1 MFTTLSLLLLGCKSG
16 PVAISDVTAETATQ
30 VVTAINVSWTTDVA
44 SSGYVEYGLT
54 EDYGEQTPLTASGTS
69 HTATILMPSDS
80 EVHYRIVVP
89 GEEDSI
95 SGDETASTGTLPS
108 NLPLLTVTGDP
119 ISDQFLILPVL
130 GSVTAPVILDGSGN
144 IRWYHIDERDLD
156 VYRVLPS
163 VDGQSMLYNAAS
175 VSGDPAENSMIVR
188 VALDGSWEETTEI
201 PLLAHDFV
209 EHPDGTLGVMVTEY
223 QEGSDGKEVRG
234 DSIVEVA
241 PDGTMSTIWTSW
253 DCFDPDIDT
262 VDATEDGWTFGN
274 ALDYDPQED
283 VYYQGLRNFS
293 SIARID
299 RATGACE
306 WVFGSVGATVEPD
319 SGSSTFLHQHQFQV
333 LSDSILVFDNDG
345 GLSTSRAIEFARED
359 GAAEWEDIWSYQPD
373 PSIYTFVLGDV
384 HRFDDGDTLVTFSVS
399 GQIDRVDA
407 TTNEPSWTLNSAL
420 GYAFG
425 FNTVQ
430 STPYAQ

>member
-1 MFTTLSLLLLGCKSG
+1 MSIALSLFLLGCKSG
-16 PVAISDVTAETATQ
+16 PVAISDITSETSTQ
-30 VVTAINVSWTTDVA
+30 VVTAINVSWTTDVE

-69 HTATILMPSDS
+69 HTTTVLMTSDS

-89 GEEDSI
+89 GEEDSL
-95 SGDETASTGTLPS
+95 SDDATTTTGTLPS
-108 NLPLLTVTGDP
+108 NMPLLELTGDARD
-119 ISDQFLILPVL
+119 DQFLILPVL

-144 IRWYHIDERDLD
+144 IRWYHIDERGLD

-163 VDGQSMLYNAAS
+163 VDGESILYNAAS
-175 VSGDPAENSMIVR
+175 VSGDPAEDSMIVR
-188 VALDGSWEETTEI
+188 VALDGSWEETIEI

-223 QEGSDGKEVRG
+223 REGSDGEEIRG

-241 PDGTMSTIWTSW
+241 LDGTMTTVWSAW
-253 DCFDPDIDT
+253 DCFDPDVEQ
-262 VDATEDGWTFGN
+262 VDETEDGWTFGN
-274 ALDYDPQED
+274 ALDYDPDAD
-283 VYYQGLRNFS
+283 VYYQGMRNFS

-299 RATGACE
+299 RATGSCD
-306 WVFGSVGATVEPD
+306 WVFGSIGATIEPD
-319 SGSSTFLHQHQFQV
+319 SGASTFLHQHQFQV
-333 LSDSILVFDNDG
+333 LDDSIVIFDNDG
-345 GLSTSRAIEFARED
+345 GLSTSRALEFSMVD
-359 GAAEWEDIWSYQPD
+359 GAVEWSDIWSYAPD

-384 HRFDDGDTLVTFSVS
+384 NRFDDGDTLITWSVS
-399 GQIDRVDA
+399 GQINRVDS
-407 TTNEPSWTLNSAL
+407 NGVSNWQLNSAL

-430 STPYAQ
+430 STPYAE